1 MADGERYIKVTENIS
16 DNISDVSKSLQEV
29 SRLQTGLVKTFTDIT
44 KSSTATGQAWISV
57 ARFFSGTG
65 FWRIQ
70 NKIKSISNL
79 LQAAQKLEE
88 KKEQAMSAQVDDLA
102 KQEAN
107 YKKITDVLNKV
118 KNLQDGELSY
128 EETKLIYNNKYFKLL
143 KMQLGTTGALM
154 AFRKKLESSQAKLLV
169 AQEDEFIGNTRAYK
183 QQLKQKA
190 KLSDA
195 DRKRFFEFREMNKKQ
210 QTFIGKLFDLE
221 SRKEGQTA
229 GRIASYTKQQKKILE
244 EADKYGLN
252 VEDTRVGGRG
262 RFELDKLQ
270 FSRQDKAL
278 GPMERVTG
286 SMGKFIEFFGGTKFA
301 GGKMFGGSGVMKQKG
316 GKIGG
321 SSFAEFWNSFDKSTE
336 LIELTKFQ
344 NHKEIQKE
352 KFRKLI
358 TRIGLFFS
366 RKFLRGV
373 IAKGFTKMMK
383 MDWKRI
389 GNTML
394 NVGKFVGKFLLLIPF
409 ILMFIFFLKKVGVI
423 DLIKDIGAT
432 IFETL
437 GALLFYGG
445 KLIGTLLY
453 FGGTIIEFFN
463 AIFNGDMQQAW
474 DALGQVLSAAL
485 DVLLVFGEFLLFGF
499 IVPFFGGLLTNLY
512 DWIVEFFTNGKSD
525 FFSVLG
531 GIVKAIVVI
540 ATFVGVLT
548 FLLPLLP
555 GMFGAAIALGIT
567 SLVTWGVYAI
577 VNALGEKSTKFLGGA
592 AAGALIGGKFG
603 GVYGAV
609 AGGLIG
615 GIGSLFFEKGGITNE
630 RGPAIVG
637 EKGPELLHLPAGA
650 RIQSN
655 AVSRNQMGNSITNN
669 FTIQVQGRIGATDSE
684 IRMITDKISRQLQR
698 EINRTTS
705 IR

>member
-1 MADGERYIKVTENIS
+1 MADGERYIKVTESIS

-29 SRLQTGLVKTFTDIT
+29 SRLQTGLIKTFTDIT

-88 KKEQAMSAQVDDLA
+88 KKEIAMAQQVDDLA

-107 YKKITDVLNKV
+107 YKKITEVLGKI

-154 AFRKKLESSQAKLLV
+154 EFRRRLEKSQAKLV
-169 AQEDEFIGNTRAYK
+169 IAQNDEFIGNTRAYK

-195 DRKRFFEFREMNKKQ
+195 DRKRFFEFREMNKQQ

-229 GRIASYTKQQKKILE
+229 GRIGSYTKQQKKLLE

-252 VEDTRVGGRG
+252 VEDTRVGGKG
-262 RFELDKLQ
+262 RYELDKLQ
-270 FSRQDKAL
+270 FSRQDKVL
-278 GPMERVTG
+278 GPGERITG
-286 SMGKFIEFFGGTKFA
+286 SIGKFIEFFGGTKFA
-301 GGKMFGGSGVMKQKG
+301 GGKFFGGSGVMKQKG

-321 SSFAEFWNSFDKSTE
+321 STFAEFWDSFDKSTE
-336 LIELTKFQ
+336 LVELTKFQ

-366 RKFLRGV
+366 RGFLRGA
-373 IAKGFTKMMK
+373 IRRGFTKMMK

-463 AIFNGDMQQAW
+463 AIFNGDMKQAW

-499 IVPFFGGLLTNLY
+499 IVPFFGGLLINIY
-512 DWIVEFFTNGKSD
+512 DWIVEFFAGGKKD

-531 GIVKAIVVI
+531 GILKAVIVIV
-540 ATFVGVLT
+540 TFVGVLS

-567 SLVTWGVYAI
+567 SLITWGVTSI
-577 VNALGEKSTKFLGGA
+577 VTALGERASKFAGGA
-592 AAGALIGGKFG
+592 AGGALIGAKFGGVKGALIGG
-603 GVYGAV
+603 A
-609 AGGLIG
+609 IG
-615 GIGSLFFEKGGITNE
+615 GIAGLFFEKGGITNKK
-630 RGPAIVG
+630 GPAIVG

-655 AVSRNQMGNSITNN
+655 AVSRNQMGGSITNN

>member
-1 MADGERYIKVTENIS
+1 MADGERYIKVTESIS

-29 SRLQTGLVKTFTDIT
+29 SRLQTGLIKTFTDIT

-88 KKEQAMSAQVDDLA
+88 KKEIAMAQQVDDLA

-107 YKKITDVLNKV
+107 YKKITEVLGKI

-154 AFRKKLESSQAKLLV
+154 EFRRRLEKSQAKLV
-169 AQEDEFIGNTRAYK
+169 IAQNDEFIGNTRAYK

-195 DRKRFFEFREMNKKQ
+195 DRKRFFEFREMNKQQ

-229 GRIASYTKQQKKILE
+229 GRIGSYTKQQKKLLE

-252 VEDTRVGGRG
+252 VEDTRVGGKG

-270 FSRQDKAL
+270 FSRQDKVL
-278 GPMERVTG
+278 GPGERITG
-286 SMGKFIEFFGGTKFA
+286 SIGKFIEFFGGTKFA
-301 GGKMFGGSGVMKQKG
+301 GGKFFGGSGVMKQKG

-321 SSFAEFWNSFDKSTE
+321 STFAEFWDSFDKSTE
-336 LIELTKFQ
+336 LVELTKFQ

-366 RKFLRGV
+366 RGFLRGA
-373 IAKGFTKMMK
+373 IRRGFTKMMK

-463 AIFNGDMQQAW
+463 AIFNGDMKQAW

-499 IVPFFGGLLTNLY
+499 IVPFFGGLLINIY
-512 DWIVEFFTNGKSD
+512 DWIVEFFAGGKKD

-531 GIVKAIVVI
+531 GILKAVIVIV
-540 ATFVGVLT
+540 TFVGVLS

-567 SLVTWGVYAI
+567 SLITWGVTSI
-577 VNALGEKSTKFLGGA
+577 VTALGERASKFAGGA
-592 AAGALIGGKFG
+592 AGGALIGAKFGGVKGALIGG
-603 GVYGAV
+603 A
-609 AGGLIG
+609 IG
-615 GIGSLFFEKGGITNE
+615 GIGGLLFEKGGITNK

-655 AVSRNQMGNSITNN
+655 AVSRNQMGGSITNN

>member
-1 MADGERYIKVTENIS
+1 MADGERYIKVTENLS
-16 DNISDVSKSLQEV
+16 TNIDDVSKSLRDV
-29 SRLQTGLVKTFTDIT
+29 SRLQTGLIKTFTDIT

-88 KKEQAMSAQVDDLA
+88 KKEIAMANQVDDLA

-107 YKKITDVLNKV
+107 YKKITDALNKI
-118 KNLQDGELSY
+118 KNLHDGELSY

-154 AFRKKLESSQAKLLV
+154 EFRRRLEKSQKKLMV
-169 AQEDEFIGNTRAYK
+169 AQNDEFLGNTKAYK

-195 DRKRFFEFREMNKKQ
+195 DRKRFFEFREMNKDQ

-221 SRKEGQTA
+221 SRKEGQSA
-229 GRIASYTKQQKKILE
+229 GRIADYTKQQKKILE
-244 EADKYGLN
+244 EANKYGLN
-252 VEDTRVGGRG
+252 VVDTRAETKFGAKKG

-270 FSRQDKAL
+270 FSRQDKVL
-278 GPMERVTG
+278 GPIERVTG

-321 SSFAEFWNSFDKSTE
+321 STFAEFWESFDKSTE
-336 LIELTKFQ
+336 LVELTKFQ
-344 NHKEIQKE
+344 NYKEIQKE

-358 TRIGLFFS
+358 TRIALFFS
-366 RKFLRGV
+366 RGFLRGA
-373 IAKGFTKMMK
+373 IRKGFAKMMN

-409 ILMFIFFLKKVGVI
+409 ILMFIFFLKRVGVI

-463 AIFNGDMQQAW
+463 AIFNGDMKQAW

-485 DVLLVFGEFLLFGF
+485 DVLLVFGEFLVFGF
-499 IVPFFGGLLTNLY
+499 IVPFFGGLLQ
-512 DWIVEFFTNGKSD
+512 
-525 FFSVLG
+525 
-531 GIVKAIVVI
+531 GI
-540 ATFVGVLT
+540 
-548 FLLPLLP
+548 
-555 GMFGAAIALGIT
+555 
-567 SLVTWGVYAI
+567 
-577 VNALGEKSTKFLGGA
+577 
-592 AAGALIGGKFG
+592 
-603 GVYGAV
+603 
-609 AGGLIG
+609 
-615 GIGSLFFEKGGITNE
+615 
-630 RGPAIVG
+630 
-637 EKGPELLHLPAGA
+637 
-650 RIQSN
+650 
-655 AVSRNQMGNSITNN
+655 
-669 FTIQVQGRIGATDSE
+669 
-684 IRMITDKISRQLQR
+684 
-698 EINRTTS
+698 
-705 IR
+705 

>member
-1 MADGERYIKVTENIS
+1 MADGERYIKVTESIS

-29 SRLQTGLVKTFTDIT
+29 SRLQTGLIKTFTDIT

-88 KKEQAMSAQVDDLA
+88 KKEIAMAQQVDDLA

-107 YKKITDVLNKV
+107 YKKITEVLGKI

-154 AFRKKLESSQAKLLV
+154 EFRRRLEKSQAKLV
-169 AQEDEFIGNTRAYK
+169 IAQNDEFIGNTRAYK

-195 DRKRFFEFREMNKKQ
+195 DRKRFFEFREMNKQQ

-229 GRIASYTKQQKKILE
+229 GRIGSYTKQQKKLLE

-252 VEDTRVGGRG
+252 VEDTRVGGKG

-270 FSRQDKAL
+270 FSRQDKVL
-278 GPMERVTG
+278 GPGERITG
-286 SMGKFIEFFGGTKFA
+286 SIGKFIEFFGGTKFA
-301 GGKMFGGSGVMKQKG
+301 GGKFFGGSGVMKQKG

-321 SSFAEFWNSFDKSTE
+321 STFAEFWDSFDKSTE
-336 LIELTKFQ
+336 LVELTKFQ

-366 RKFLRGV
+366 RGFLRGA
-373 IAKGFTKMMK
+373 IRRGFTKMMK

-463 AIFNGDMQQAW
+463 AIFNGDMKQAW

-499 IVPFFGGLLTNLY
+499 IVPFFGGLLINIY
-512 DWIVEFFTNGKSD
+512 DWIVEFFAGGKKD

-531 GIVKAIVVI
+531 GILKAVIVIV
-540 ATFVGVLT
+540 TFVGVLS

-555 GMFGAAIALGIT
+555 GMFGAAIAIGIT
-567 SLVTWGVYAI
+567 SLITWGVTSI
-577 VNALGEKSTKFLGGA
+577 VTALGERASKFAGGA
-592 AAGALIGGKFG
+592 AAGALIGAKFG
-603 GVYGAV
+603 GVKGALI
-609 AGGLIG
+609 GGAIG
-615 GIGSLFFEKGGITNE
+615 GIGGLLFEKGGITNK

-655 AVSRNQMGNSITNN
+655 AVSRNQMGGSITNN